1 MPFNRWSDMTGR
13 VAGGGAGALYR
24 GVLIQPP
31 LLPNVT
37 KCKVEFTAPPHPPES
52 RIGPPKEHVRGT
64 MACPSQAGR
73 AWVTA
78 AMFIGQ
84 LR

>member
-1 MPFNRWSDMTGR
+1 MG
-13 VAGGGAGALYR
+13 GGGAGAGAGGSGGEQGPR
-24 GVLIQPP
+24 PAPTAAECDKMQSGIRRP
-31 LLPNVT
+31 LQ
-37 KCKVEFTAPPHPPES
+37 S
-52 RIGPPKEHVRGT
+52 RIGPRKEHVRGT
-64 MACPSQAGR
+64 MACPSQSGR

>member
-1 MPFNRWSDMTGR
+1 MPFNRWSDMMGD
-13 VAGGGAGALYR
+13 GGWRWCCGGLQWGSDPAPSAAKCDKMQSGIR
-24 GVLIQPP
+24 CPP
-31 LLPNVT
+31 Q
-37 KCKVEFTAPPHPPES
+37 S
-52 RIGPPKEHVRGT
+52 RIGPQKEHVRGT
-64 MACPSQAGR
+64 MACPSRSGR

>member
-1 MPFNRWSDMTGR
+1 MPFNRWSDMTTG
-13 VAGGGAGALYR
+13 VVGGGGTGAVCR
-24 GVLIQPP
+24 GGSDPAPTAAECDKMQSGIRCPP
-31 LLPNVT
+31 R
-37 KCKVEFTAPPHPPES
+37 S
-52 RIGPPKEHVRGT
+52 RIGPQKEHVRGT
-64 MACPSQAGR
+64 MACPSRSGR

>member
-1 MPFNRWSDMTGR
+1 M
-13 VAGGGAGALYR
+13 GGGGGGLQS
-24 GVLIQPP
+24 GLLVQPP
-31 LLPNVT
+31 LWLNVT
-37 KCKVEFTAPPHPPES
+37 KCKVEFAGPSDPELAQ
-52 RIGPPKEHVRGT
+52 GKEHVRGT
-64 MACPSQAGR
+64 MACPSQSGR

>member
-1 MPFNRWSDMTGR
+1 MGGGGGG
-13 VAGGGAGALYR
+13 GGGAGGSGGGRVPGPAPTVAECDKMQSGIR
-24 GVLIQPP
+24 RP
-31 LLPNVT
+31 LQ
-37 KCKVEFTAPPHPPES
+37 S
-52 RIGPPKEHVRGT
+52 RIGPRKEHVRGT
-64 MACPSQAGR
+64 MACPSQSGR

>member
-1 MPFNRWSDMTGR
+1 MKVEVVVRNVSKW
-13 VAGGGAGALYR
+13 GAGSAPTAAECDKMQSGIR
-24 GVLIQPP
+24 QP
-31 LLPNVT
+31 LQ
-37 KCKVEFTAPPHPPES
+37 S
-52 RIGPPKEHVRGT
+52 RIGPQKEHVRGM
-64 MACPSQAGR
+64 MACPSQSRR